1 MARLPFQ
8 QATVLPQQNRLSA
21 PNVPNAPGPMDVSV
35 PGGGAQNRALMSL
48 GESIARIG
56 RTAADIY
63 LTQAEKEKD
72 EQNKIA
78 IVEYGQFRDR
88 ARNQFFQSLEQDPP
102 ADMADA
108 LARYEQF
115 YSGGDAKD
123 LEANGLYQQTQRFL
137 KGKSKRVQKAV
148 TQMFDDKRIA
158 DQDLIAMQ
166 EIRKQQQA
174 KVGAAINSAQQG
186 LTAKLQSLTPED
198 LAGAKNYDPT
208 QRRQLIA
215 TDLENVINPTLEGL
229 SPGLRRQAEERL
241 QTTIRSA
248 AEQLYNAQQSAIDDD
263 VRADYV
269 RLKQEI
275 ITSGGPREERLAM
288 LDEMQ
293 SSMFADGLLSAEQ
306 AAVNLVNYERE
317 IDNSDI
323 KLLRNSGDI
332 QVVAG
337 LLNTLLNDKESF
349 PSLSANERAEQANET
364 KTRLETLQKQATQE
378 VRRNLLLTVGA
389 ILDPNLT
396 EGQRAEVESVANL
409 EQQLANVPDE
419 NTKLVFKGLHS
430 YALQAKN
437 TVETLPE
444 KTEAELAQAEESLVP
459 PRFIGGDLNADVAH
473 FSGIYNGVVK
483 EINAIRKLRADDG
496 ASFAVIPEGT
506 DPLDASNL
514 DNVVATQLEYK
525 GFQNTNNLS
534 PSQLRGL
541 HQAKAIRLLSKQT
554 AAKYLEDYLKTTNG
568 DERFEFMM
576 GIERRTGSY
585 GSLVVTE
592 LARKRKE
599 NGIGLPYYSQ
609 LYTEVTDPAVRQNM
623 FDTELNS
630 KSNRSRVRDI
640 FKADMGAVRAEM
652 MQNESFQNFYKSFES
667 DRGSVP
673 LMNDFNEFMTDYVLE
688 MGARGMDLG
697 DAVDMAA
704 DHLIGVN
711 FTFIQPNAETPPL
724 LLRNAQLD
732 GIPAGSAE
740 VALTN
745 YTETLLAERRQGFI
759 DLAGSDDLYT
769 WAKKGDDSGL
779 ELLFF
784 NEERAQYVTTG
795 VIMPFTR
802 LRVLAER
809 HMNNEAID
817 SSDAMFAEDQ
827 AVIDT
832 MLESYGV
839 GQEMLGLGVGKPIEE
854 PEGINPVNTGK
865 KTSAGRVI
873 WKKNGEEYSEIT
885 RTVQLET
892 GKWITTPT
900 VDKDGNVVP
909 IEKITK
915 FLNENGNIDFVTGKE
930 LPVFDTEKA
939 ASKYAEERSNSY
951 NNETTQKTEPE
962 PAPEDPEL
970 AQLNGFVTQARAFLD
985 TVPGEQM
992 VEVERL
998 IEGAEVLR
1006 ARIVYNKGKEAAM
1019 KQLRLLETQL
1029 QLLQGKTASKEQMR
1043 KLLGSQ
1049 PELDPELRAEMEA
1062 LLRSRQDR

>member
-21 PNVPNAPGPMDVSV
+21 PNVPAAPSPMDMSV
-35 PGGGAQNRALMSL
+35 PGGGAQNKALMDL
-48 GESIARIG
+48 GTTIARIG
-56 RTAADIY
+56 RSAADIY

-72 EQNKIA
+72 EQDKIA

-102 ADMADA
+102 ADMAEA
-108 LARYEQF
+108 LARYELF
-115 YSGGDAKD
+115 YSSAARPDKGSPQAAIQA
-123 LEANGLYQQTQRFL
+123 EGLFQQTERFL
-137 KGKSKRVQKAV
+137 KGKSKRVRKAV
-148 TQMFDDKRIA
+148 TQMFNDKRIA

-166 EIRKQQQA
+166 EIRKQHQA
-174 KVGAAINSAQQG
+174 LVGDVLNGAKQG
-186 LTAKLQSLTPED
+186 LAAKLQSLTPED
-198 LAGAKNYDPT
+198 LAGAKNYDST

-215 TDLENVINPTLEGL
+215 TDLENVINPYLDKL
-229 SPGLRRQAEERL
+229 SPGLRKQAETRL
-241 QTTIRSA
+241 QATIRNTV
-248 AEQLYNAQQSAIDDD
+248 QQIYNAQQSSIDDAA
-263 VRADYV
+263 RADYV
-269 RLKQEI
+269 REKQEI
-275 ITSGGPREERLAM
+275 ITSGESREERLKK
-288 LDEMQ
+288 LDDMQ
-293 SSMFADGLLSAEQ
+293 SRMFADGLLSAEQ

-337 LLNTLLNDKESF
+337 LLNTLLNDEESF
-349 PSLSANERAEQANET
+349 PSLSPNERAEQADATRN
-364 KTRLETLQKQATQE
+364 RLETLQKQATQE

-437 TVETLPE
+437 TVETLAE
-444 KTEAELAQAEESLVP
+444 KTEAELAQAEENLVP

-473 FSGIYNGVVK
+473 FSGIYNGLVK

-506 DPLDASNL
+506 DPLDVSNL

-534 PSQLRGL
+534 PNQLRGL
-541 HQAKAIRLLSKQT
+541 HQAKAIRLLSDAAV
-554 AAKYLEDYLKTTNG
+554 AAKAEQYLQATNG
-568 DERFEFMM
+568 QERYEFMVDL
-576 GIERRTGSY
+576 ERRTEGY
-585 GSLVVTE
+585 GPLVVTE
-592 LARKRKE
+592 LARKRAE

-609 LYTEVTDPAVRQNM
+609 LYTEVTDRAVRQNM

-630 KSNRSRVRDI
+630 KSNRSRVREI
-640 FKADMGAVRAEM
+640 FKADMGAVREEM
-652 MQNESFQNFYKSFES
+652 MRNESFQNFYKSFES

-784 NEERAQYVTTG
+784 NEERAQFVTTG

-809 HMNNEAID
+809 HMNNDVID

-839 GQEMLGLGVGKPIEE
+839 GQEMLGVGVGKPIEQ
-854 PEGINPVNTGK
+854 PE
-865 KTSAGRVI
+865 
-873 WKKNGEEYSEIT
+873 EE
-885 RTVQLET
+885 V
-892 GKWITTPT
+892 
-900 VDKDGNVVP
+900 
-909 IEKITK
+909 
-915 FLNENGNIDFVTGKE
+915 
-930 LPVFDTEKA
+930 
-939 ASKYAEERSNSY
+939 AEDVAPPAQE
-951 NNETTQKTEPE
+951 EAQEEAQEPE
-962 PAPEDPEL
+962 PEPEDPDL

-985 TVPGEQM
+985 TVAGEQM

-1006 ARIVYNKGKEAAM
+1006 ARIVNNKGKEAAM

-1029 QLLQGKTASKEQMR
+1029 QLMQGKTASKEQMR
-1043 KLLGSQ
+1043 KLLGSS

-1062 LLRSRQDR
+1062 LLRSRRER

>member
-21 PNVPNAPGPMDVSV
+21 PNVPAAPGPMDMSV

-56 RTAADIY
+56 RSAADIY

-72 EQNKIA
+72 EQDKID

-102 ADMADA
+102 ADMAAA

-115 YSGGDAKD
+115 YQGVDPLDPES
-123 LEANGLYQQTQRFL
+123 NGLYQQTLKFL

-174 KVGAAINSAQQG
+174 LVGDVVDGAKQG
-186 LTAKLQSLTPED
+186 LAAKLQSLTPED
-198 LAGAKNYDPT
+198 LAGAKNYDST

-215 TDLENVINPTLEGL
+215 TDLENVINPYLDKL
-229 SPGLRRQAEERL
+229 SPGLRKQAETRL
-241 QTTIRSA
+241 QATIRNTI
-248 AEQLYNAQQSAIDDD
+248 QQIYNAQQSGIDDAA
-263 VRADYV
+263 RADYV
-269 RLKQEI
+269 REKQEI
-275 ITSGGPREERLAM
+275 ITSGESREERLKK
-288 LDEMQ
+288 LDDMQ
-293 SSMFADGLLSAEQ
+293 DRMFADGLLSAEQ
-306 AAVNLVNYERE
+306 ATVNLVNYERE
-317 IDNSDI
+317 IDSSDI
-323 KLLRNSGDI
+323 KLLRNSGNI
-332 QVVAG
+332 QAVAG
-337 LLNTLLNDKESF
+337 LLNALLNDEESF
-349 PSLSANERAEQANET
+349 PSLSPNERAEQADATRN
-364 KTRLETLQKQATQE
+364 RLETLQKQATQE

-419 NTKLVFKGLHS
+419 NTKLVFRELHS
-430 YALQAKN
+430 YTLQAKN

-459 PRFIGGDLNADVAH
+459 RRFIGGDLNADIAH

-541 HQAKAIRLLSKQT
+541 HQAKAVRLLSKQT

-576 GIERRTGSY
+576 GIERRTGGY
-585 GSLVVTE
+585 GTLVITE

-623 FDTELNS
+623 YDTELNS
-630 KSNRSRVRDI
+630 ESNRSRVREI

-711 FTFIQPNAETPPL
+711 FTFIQPNADTPPL

-745 YTETLLAERRQGFI
+745 YTENLLAERKQGLF

-784 NEERAQYVTTG
+784 NQELAQYVTTG
-795 VIMPFTR
+795 VIMPFSE
-802 LRVLAER
+802 LRVIAEK
-809 HMNNEAID
+809 HMNNETID
-817 SSDAMFAEDQ
+817 PSYGKFQEDQ

-832 MLESYGV
+832 MLEGYGV
-839 GQEMLGLGVGKPIEE
+839 GVGKPIER
-854 PEGINPVNTGK
+854 PE
-865 KTSAGRVI
+865 
-873 WKKNGEEYSEIT
+873 EE
-885 RTVQLET
+885 
-892 GKWITTPT
+892 
-900 VDKDGNVVP
+900 VV
-909 IEKITK
+909 E
-915 FLNENGNIDFVTGKE
+915 DV
-930 LPVFDTEKA
+930 A
-939 ASKYAEERSNSY
+939 ADVAPAAQE
-951 NNETTQKTEPE
+951 EPE
-962 PAPEDPEL
+962 PEPEPEDPDL

-985 TVPGEQM
+985 SLPAEQFYSAGDAA
-992 VEVERL
+992 EVERL

-1006 ARIVYNKGKEAAM
+1006 ARIVNNKGKEAAM

-1029 QLLQGKTASKEQMR
+1029 QLMQGKTASKEQMR

-1062 LLRSRQDR
+1062 LLRSRKDR

>member
-1 MARLPFQ
+1 MARLPFET
-8 QATVLPQQNRLSA
+8 ASVLPQQNRLSA
-21 PNVPNAPGPMDVSV
+21 PNVPAAPGPMDMSV

-123 LEANGLYQQTQRFL
+123 PEANGLYQQTQRFL

-174 KVGAAINSAQQG
+174 KVGAAINSAQEG

-241 QTTIRSA
+241 QTTIRRA

-337 LLNTLLNDKESF
+337 LLNTLLNDEESF
-349 PSLSANERAEQANET
+349 PSLSPNERAEQADATRN
-364 KTRLETLQKQATQE
+364 RLETLQKQATQE

-437 TVETLPE
+437 TVETLAE

-459 PRFIGGDLNADVAH
+459 PRFIGGDLNADIAH

-506 DPLDASNL
+506 DPLDVSNL

-541 HQAKAIRLLSKQT
+541 HQAKAIRLVSKQT

-585 GSLVVTE
+585 GTLVITE

-630 KSNRSRVRDI
+630 KSNRSRVREI
-640 FKADMGAVRAEM
+640 FDVDLGAVRAEM

-711 FTFIQPNAETPPL
+711 FTFIQPNADTPPL

-745 YTETLLAERRQGFI
+745 YTETLLAERRQGFL

-809 HMNNEAID
+809 HMNNDAID

-839 GQEMLGLGVGKPIEE
+839 GQEMLGLGVGKPIER
-854 PEGINPVNTGK
+854 PEEKV
-865 KTSAGRVI
+865 V
-873 WKKNGEEYSEIT
+873 EE
-885 RTVQLET
+885 VAPDVAPPAQ
-892 GKWITTPT
+892 
-900 VDKDGNVVP
+900 
-909 IEKITK
+909 
-915 FLNENGNIDFVTGKE
+915 
-930 LPVFDTEKA
+930 
-939 ASKYAEERSNSY
+939 EEA
-951 NNETTQKTEPE
+951 QEPE
-962 PAPEDPEL
+962 PEPEDPDL

-985 TVPGEQM
+985 TVPGEQLA
-992 VEVERL
+992 EVERL

-1029 QLLQGKTASKEQMR
+1029 QLMQGKTASKEQMR
-1043 KLLGSQ
+1043 KLLGSS
-1049 PELDPELRAEMEA
+1049 PELDPELRAKMEA
-1062 LLRSRQDR
+1062 LVRSRKDR

>member
-1 MARLPFQ
+1 MARLPFET
-8 QATVLPQQNRLSA
+8 ASVLPQQNRLSA
-21 PNVPNAPGPMDVSV
+21 PNVPNAPGPLDMTA
-35 PGGGAQNRALMSL
+35 PGSGAQNRALMSL

-102 ADMADA
+102 ADMAAA
-108 LARYEQF
+108 LARYQEF
-115 YSGGDAKD
+115 YQGVDPNDPESR
-123 LEANGLYQQTQRFL
+123 GLYQQTQRFL

-166 EIRKQQQA
+166 EIKKQQTA
-174 KVGAAINSAQQG
+174 KVGDAINRVQEA

-215 TDLENVINPTLEGL
+215 TDLEDVINPNLEGL
-229 SPGLRRQAEERL
+229 SPGLRIQAEQRL
-241 QTTIRSA
+241 QPTVRQTA
-248 AEQLYNAQQSAIDDD
+248 KQLYNAQQSAIDDD
-263 VRADYV
+263 VKADYV

-275 ITSGGPREERLAM
+275 ITGGGPREERLAM

-293 SSMFADGLLSAEQ
+293 DSMFSDGLLSEAQ

-337 LLNTLLNDKESF
+337 LLNTLLTDEESF
-349 PSLSANERAEQANET
+349 PSLSPNERAEHADVTRN
-364 KTRLETLQKQATQE
+364 RLETLQKQATQE

-396 EGQRAEVESVANL
+396 ESQRAEVESVANL

-419 NTKLVFKGLHS
+419 NTQMAFRGLHS
-430 YALQAKN
+430 YARQAKN
-437 TVETLPE
+437 AVETLAE
-444 KTEAELAQAEESLVP
+444 KTEAELAQAEENLVP

-483 EINAIRKLRADDG
+483 EINAVRKLRADDG
-496 ASFAVIPEGT
+496 ASFTVIPEGT
-506 DPLDASNL
+506 DPLDVSNL

-541 HQAKAIRLLSKQT
+541 HQAKAVRLLSKQT

-576 GIERRTGSY
+576 GIERRTGGY
-585 GSLVVTE
+585 GTLVITE

-623 FDTELNS
+623 YDTELNS
-630 KSNRSRVRDI
+630 ESNRSRVREI
-640 FKADMGAVRAEM
+640 FDADMGAVRAEM

-809 HMNNEAID
+809 HMNNDAID

-839 GQEMLGLGVGKPIEE
+839 GQEMLGVGVGKPIEQ
-854 PEGINPVNTGK
+854 PE
-865 KTSAGRVI
+865 
-873 WKKNGEEYSEIT
+873 EE
-885 RTVQLET
+885 
-892 GKWITTPT
+892 
-900 VDKDGNVVP
+900 VV
-909 IEKITK
+909 E
-915 FLNENGNIDFVTGKE
+915 DV
-930 LPVFDTEKA
+930 A
-939 ASKYAEERSNSY
+939 ADVAPAAQEEA
-951 NNETTQKTEPE
+951 QEPE
-962 PAPEDPEL
+962 PVDPDL
-970 AQLNGFVTQARAFLD
+970 QQLDSFVTQARAFLD
-985 TVPGEQM
+985 TVPEEQLA
-992 VEVERL
+992 EAERL

-1006 ARIVYNKGKEAAM
+1006 ARIAYNKGKEAAM

-1029 QLLQGKTASKEQMR
+1029 QLMQGKTASKEQMR

-1049 PELDPELRAEMEA
+1049 PELDPKLRAEMEA
-1062 LLRSRQDR
+1062 LLKSRRNE

>member
-1 MARLPFQ
+1 MARLPFET
-8 QATVLPQQNRLSA
+8 ASVLPQQNRLSA
-21 PNVPNAPGPMDVSV
+21 PNVPNAPGPMDMSV

-123 LEANGLYQQTQRFL
+123 PEANGLYQQTQRFL

-174 KVGAAINSAQQG
+174 KVGAAINSAQEG

-241 QTTIRSA
+241 QTTIRRA

-337 LLNTLLNDKESF
+337 LLNTLLNDEESF
-349 PSLSANERAEQANET
+349 PSLSPNERAEQADATRN
-364 KTRLETLQKQATQE
+364 RLETLQKQATQE

-389 ILDPNLT
+389 ILDPNPNIT

-419 NTKLVFKGLHS
+419 NTKLVFRGLHS

-437 TVETLPE
+437 TVETLAE

-459 PRFIGGDLNADVAH
+459 PRFIGGDLNADIAH

-506 DPLDASNL
+506 DPLDVSNL

-541 HQAKAIRLLSKQT
+541 HQAKAIRLLSDAAV
-554 AAKYLEDYLKTTNG
+554 AAKAEQYLQATNG
-568 DERFEFMM
+568 QERYEFMM
-576 GIERRTGSY
+576 DLERRTQGY
-585 GSLVVTE
+585 GPLVVTE
-592 LARKRKE
+592 LARKRADD
-599 NGIGLPYYSQ
+599 GIGLPYYSQ
-609 LYTEVTDPAVRQNM
+609 LYTEVTNRAVRQNM

-630 KSNRSRVRDI
+630 KSNRSRVREI
-640 FKADMGAVRAEM
+640 FDADLGAVRAEM

-711 FTFIQPNAETPPL
+711 FTFIQPNADTPPL

-745 YTETLLAERRQGFI
+745 YTETLLAERKQGLF

-784 NEERAQYVTTG
+784 NEELAQYVTTG
-795 VIMPFTR
+795 VIMPFSE
-802 LRVLAER
+802 LRVIAEK
-809 HMNNEAID
+809 HMNNETID
-817 SSDAMFAEDQ
+817 PSYGKFQEDQ

-832 MLESYGV
+832 MLEGYGV
-839 GQEMLGLGVGKPIEE
+839 GVGKPIERPEEEVVEDVAPDVAPPAQEEAQE
-854 PEGINPVNTGK
+854 PG
-865 KTSAGRVI
+865 
-873 WKKNGEEYSEIT
+873 
-885 RTVQLET
+885 
-892 GKWITTPT
+892 
-900 VDKDGNVVP
+900 
-909 IEKITK
+909 
-915 FLNENGNIDFVTGKE
+915 
-930 LPVFDTEKA
+930 
-939 ASKYAEERSNSY
+939 
-951 NNETTQKTEPE
+951 PE
-962 PAPEDPEL
+962 PEDPDL

-985 TVPGEQM
+985 TVPGEQLA
-992 VEVERL
+992 EVERL

-1029 QLLQGKTASKEQMR
+1029 QLMQGKTASKEQMR
-1043 KLLGSQ
+1043 KLLGSS
-1049 PELDPELRAEMEA
+1049 PELDPELRAKMEA
-1062 LLRSRQDR
+1062 LVRSRKDR